1 MDDIVQLLLLI
12 ADGVAAGLCPVADI
26 GLGGCWCLLGGIAE
40 GGQGPE
46 ALPPLAWSLD
56 SPLAWSSCS
65 SLKLSQLPPLLSQL
79 LKLLLPGSQII
90 PPGHLLR
97 SRSRRPFD
105 EATL

>member
-26 GLGGCWCLLGGIAE
+26 GLGRGWCLLGGIAE

-46 ALPPLAWSLD
+46 ALPPLAWS
-56 SPLAWSSCS
+56 SCS
-65 SLKLSQLPPLLSQL
+65 SLKLSQLSSLLSQL

-90 PPGHLLR
+90 PPRHLLR
-97 SRSRRPFD
+97 SCSRRPFD

>member
-26 GLGGCWCLLGGIAE
+26 GLGRGWCLLGGIAE

-65 SLKLSQLPPLLSQL
+65 AALAWSSCSSLKLSQLSPLLSQL
-79 LKLLLPGSQII
+79 LKLLLCGSQVI

-97 SRSRRPFD
+97 S
-105 EATL
+105 